1 VSTDEPELDAAVVG
15 AGPNGLTAAVVL
27 ARAGLRVGLFEAA
40 ERVGGGARTEAL
52 TEPGFLHDTCSAV
65 HPLGAGSPVWRDWPL
80 AQHGL
85 RWLHPPTPLA
95 HPMPDGSAVTLTRSL
110 AETAAGL
117 GVDERTYRR
126 LVGPFQGRWD
136 DIAGDVLRP
145 LLASPP
151 AHPMTTARFGLR
163 ALLSASV
170 LARPFRNP
178 AARGML
184 AGLAAHAI
192 APVTS
197 PTTGGVALMFAVAA
211 HDVGWPLPAGGSQA
225 ISDALAAYL
234 QHLGGTITTGC
245 LVERVDDLPSAR
257 AYLLDVSPRAAV
269 EIAGRRLPDG
279 YAKRLGRYRYGP
291 AVFKVD
297 YALDGPVPWR
307 AEECR
312 PAGTVH
318 VGGGLPDIAAAL
330 DAVAHGRPPG
340 QPFLITA
347 QPSVVDPSRAPA
359 DKHVFWAYGHVPH
372 GWSGDLTDA
381 IEGQLERFAPGF
393 RDLVRARA
401 TAGPAALE
409 ARDPNYVGGDIACG
423 EFRGLQSVFRPV
435 VSRHPYATPD
445 PAVFLCS
452 SATPPG
458 PGVHGLC
465 GYHAARL
472 ALRRVF
478 GRKG

>member
-1 VSTDEPELDAAVVG
+1 MSSEALDAAVVG

-52 TEPGFLHDTCSAV
+52 TEPGFRHDPCSAV

-85 RWLHPPTPLA
+85 RWLHPPTALA

-117 GVDERTYRR
+117 GPDDRIYRR

-145 LLASPP
+145 LLARPP
-151 AHPMTTARFGLR
+151 AHAVTTARFGWR
-163 ALLSASV
+163 ALLPASV

-197 PTTGGVALMFAVAA
+197 PTTGGVALLFAVAA
-211 HDVGWPLPAGGSQA
+211 HEVGWPVPAGGSQA

-234 QHLGGTITTGC
+234 QQLGGTITTGC
-245 LVERVDDLPSAR
+245 LVERLDDLPPAR
-257 AYLLDVSPRAAV
+257 AYLLDVSPRAALD
-269 EIAGRRLPDG
+269 IAGRRLPEA

-291 AVFKVD
+291 SVFKVD

-312 PAGTVH
+312 SAGTVH

-330 DAVAHGRPPG
+330 HAAARGRPPD

-347 QPSVVDPSRAPA
+347 QPGVVDPSRAPA
-359 DKHVFWAYGHVPH
+359 GKHVFWAYGHVPH
-372 GWSGDLTDA
+372 GWPGDLTEA

-393 RDLVRARA
+393 RDLVRSRA

-435 VSRHPYATPD
+435 LSRHPYATPD
-445 PAVFLCS
+445 PAVYLCS

-478 GRKG
+478 GQKG